1 MKRLFP
7 PTAISMHRSHT
18 RREFLRAAGAA
29 GAGALLLRRACVGA
43 EAGARRNGL
52 GLVTY
57 CLGIHARDN
66 PVLKE
71 PSGFLEACRLRGA
84 AGMQFP
90 LGIRDAAAMRELRG
104 TAEKHGLYIEAIL
117 ELPGTDAALDRFERE
132 VATARAA
139 GAAVARTVMLPG
151 RRYEQFKTRVDFE
164 QACAAGL
171 QALQRAEP
179 VAARHKFRLA
189 VENHKDHL
197 VAEKIEVLKKIGS
210 EYVGLCV
217 DVVNNFALL
226 EDPLETAR
234 AFAPYAMTVHLK
246 DQGIRESED
255 GFWLSDEALGA
266 GFLDLPAI
274 VGILRQAKPDVRFNL
289 EVITRDPIKVPVR
302 TEQYWATF
310 PGRPRSAM
318 DPMLK
323 LVREKGSAKQT
334 MVSRRPQA
342 EQLELERHNVKES
355 LNYAQ
360 EKLKL

>member
-1 MKRLFP
+1 MKNS
-7 PTAISMHRSHT
+7 IN
-18 RREFLRAAGAA
+18 RREFVARTAMAILAVGSASSLRGQPD
-29 GAGALLLRRACVGA
+29 RPRSKM
-43 EAGARRNGL
+43 

-57 CLGIHARDN
+57 VFTIRQKAVKTDKAMVDLNDPLN
-66 PVLKE
+66 
-71 PSGFLEACRLRGA
+71 FLEECHRLGA
-84 AGMQFP
+84 GGMQVP
-90 LGIRDAAAMRELRG
+90 LGVRDQTYLNNLRKQ
-104 TAEKHGLYIEAIL
+104 AEQYGMHVETMLGF
-117 ELPGTDAALDRFERE
+117 PRNDADLDRFEKQ
-132 VATARAA
+132 VIAAKTA
-139 GAAVARTVMLPG
+139 GATVARMTMLPG
-151 RRYEQFKTRVDFE
+151 RRYEQFKTREDYERACE
-164 QACAAGL
+164 QGL
-171 QALQRAEP
+171 KSLRLAEP

-197 VAEKIEVLKKIGS
+197 VAEKIEVLKKISS

-289 EVITRDPIKVPVR
+289 ETITRDPIQVPVR

-323 LVREKGSAKQT
+323 LAREKGSAKQT
-334 MVSRRPQA
+334 LVSRLPQA

-355 LNYAQ
+355 LNYAH